1 MQVELTL
8 QAPPGSD
15 YSARDLGH
23 LLHKHPD
30 RVHARDVGTGALTVF
45 FAPSSDARTRAV
57 MHLAVDPVALVRG
70 KAGRR
75 GGGGDGLL
83 AQYVNDRPYAANSL
97 LSVALGRGIG
107 QALAGRSRE
116 RPELAQRALP
126 FELRVVPLAVHGDA
140 DLITRLF
147 APLGYGVEAIALV
160 ETGARAVYDLRLSA
174 TVRLSDM
181 LAHLSVLVPVLDDA
195 KHYWVDDGEIDKLIA
210 RAGTWLA
217 QHPERDLIMRRA
229 LKHRRDL
236 VDTARARLDLSV
248 GVAPG
253 ASDAGE
259 RVQSESHAGRR
270 LHDER
275 LDMVAAIIAQAGAA
289 RVLDLGCGEG
299 RLIRRLL
306 AEPRITRILGVDPAL
321 RMLETAHARLNLDEA
336 GEAMRQRVQLQPGSL
351 TYGDR
356 RWRGFDAAALV
367 EVIEHIEPA
376 RLPALEAAL
385 FDDARPGLVVVTTP
399 NRAHNAAYAG
409 LAPGDLR
416 HEDHR
421 FEWDEAEFAAWAGR
435 VAGAHGYAFE
445 IRPVGAVDPVHG
457 APSQCAIFTR
467 EGRA

>member
-8 QAPPGSD
+8 RAPPGSD

-30 RVHARDVGTGALTVF
+30 RLHVRDVGAGTQTVF
-45 FAPSSDARTRAV
+45 FACRGETETRAV
-57 MHLAVDPVALVRG
+57 IHLAVDPVALVRG

-140 DLITRLF
+140 DLIARLF

-160 ETGARAVYDLRLSA
+160 ETGARAVYDLRLRA
-174 TVRLSDM
+174 TVRLCDM

-217 QHPERDLIMRRA
+217 EHPERDLIMRRA

-236 VDTARARLDLSV
+236 VDTARARLDLQADI
-248 GVAPG
+248 GEG
-253 ASDAGE
+253 AADAGE
-259 RVQSESHAGRR
+259 RVQGESHAGRR

-385 FDDARPGLVVVTTP
+385 FGDARPGLVVVTTP
-399 NRAHNAAYAG
+399 NRSHNAAYAG
-409 LAPGDLR
+409 LAAGDLR
-416 HEDHR
+416 HDDHR
-421 FEWDEAEFAAWAGR
+421 FEWDEAEFTAWAGR
-435 VAGAHGYAFE
+435 VGGAYGYAFE

-467 EGRA
+467 EGPA